1 MWGANHV
8 GIMLILCAGLVML
21 VIAGVLE
28 YWVPQ
33 GGENLQ
39 TWGKLNVCELE
50 LSIKLVN
57 G

>member
-1 MWGANHV
+1 
-8 GIMLILCAGLVML
+8 ML

-39 TWGKLNVCELE
+39 TWGKLKFCELE